1 MKDLIG
7 PALVKLESVGSL
19 LDIDTLDVYP
29 CMEDDTP
36 DWGNSTPL
44 TEVSD
49 EWAFSLSDE
58 DRALLIK
65 YDLLEIF

>member
-1 MKDLIG
+1 MKDIIG

-29 CMEDDTP
+29 CMKDDTP